1 MQHSVAGDSRTLL
14 QVEINTIASSFAS
27 LSTRI
32 YEMYRDLD
40 PQCVGNLPVN
50 EALQNIAEVLAVA
63 HNEFSN
69 QRKSWAVEDK
79 VALHSFILSDSYAC
93 ICLFMFLLSRGQSLC
108 SWSSKAVSAT
118 SPISD
123 CSNSSCYRSTESR

>member
-1 MQHSVAGDSRTLL
+1 MQHSVAGDPRTLL

-40 PQCVGNLPVN
+40 PQSSGNLPGN

-69 QRKSWAVEDK
+69 QRKSLVEGDK
-79 VALHSFILSDSYAC
+79 VF
-93 ICLFMFLLSRGQSLC
+93 
-108 SWSSKAVSAT
+108 V
-118 SPISD
+118 
-123 CSNSSCYRSTESR
+123 